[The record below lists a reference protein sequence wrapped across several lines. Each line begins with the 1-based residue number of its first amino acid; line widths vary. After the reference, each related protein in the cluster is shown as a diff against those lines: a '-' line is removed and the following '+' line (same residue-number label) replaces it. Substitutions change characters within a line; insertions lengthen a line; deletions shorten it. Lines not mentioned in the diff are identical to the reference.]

1 MSFIKRL
8 DAGLMNFFTHLRFP
22 GRANTPSQRFLFAI
36 MFYLL
41 LACLFS
47 LPSFLIRGRVG
58 AFAYAAIAV
67 YLVAVFYHWRLWRR
81 LKTTH

>member
-8 DAGLMNFFTHLRFP
+8 DAGLMDLVTQLRFP
-22 GRANTPSQRFLFAI
+22 RWANTPSQRFLFAI
-36 MFYLL
+36 GFYLL
-41 LACLFS
+41 MVCLFG

-58 AFAYAAIAV
+58 AFNYVVIAV
-67 YLVAVFYHWRLWRR
+67 YLIAVFYHWRLWRR